1 MASGILTVFLA
12 ALQASI
18 AVLLTI
24 FYGAIA
30 GNFNLISEG
39 SAKDISKTCVR
50 LFLPALLIHNVGSQ
64 LSLDSG
70 AKYIP
75 ILIFAIVYNTIS
87 MAFGLLCT
95 RIFKF
100 PAWVTPAIAFNNT
113 TSLPLL
119 LVQSLSSTGVLSALD
134 GSDDV
139 VDRAKS
145 YFLVNAIVSN
155 SLTFALGPRLLNGQE
170 EDAPDNDKGDEDES
184 SDVSDEENGVPVIE
198 ATEDV
203 EGGRIKPTQQHPAAA
218 SSDHDDNDDENNNND
233 EQVTEETSLLP
244 DPITRKGKKV
254 GRKAYKR
261 GARQFSKLPPWAQS
275 ALDFAYQFANAP
287 VIGAAL
293 GCLIGLTPALHRLFF
308 SAPDDGGYFKAWLT
322 SSLKNVGDLFAA
334 LQVVVVG
341 VKLCASLRKQKAG
354 QESGDVPWLPFAIIT
369 FVRYV
374 LWPLISIP
382 LVWALATR
390 TSVLDEDPILWFA
403 MMLMPAGPPALKL
416 TALAD
421 VNGSDEREKMSIAKF
436 LTLSYVISP
445 LICFSVVGSLKASEA
460 AVGR

>member
-18 AVLLTI
+18 SVLLTI

-30 GNFNLISEG
+30 GQFNLISES

-70 AKYIP
+70 AKYVP
-75 ILIFAIVYNTIS
+75 ILIFAIMYNIMS
-87 MAFGLLCT
+87 IAFGTLMT
-95 RIFKF
+95 RVFKF

-119 LVQSLSSTGVLSALD
+119 LVQSLSSTGVLSSLD

-139 VDRAKS
+139 IDRAKS

-170 EDAPDNDKGDEDES
+170 EDAPDQDDNENKDDG
-184 SDVSDEENGVPVIE
+184 DVSDDSSDGVPVIE
-198 ATEDV
+198 GTEDV
-203 EGGRIKPTQQHPAAA
+203 ESGPIRPTQQHPAAA
-218 SSDHDDNDDENNNND
+218 SSSNND
-233 EQVTEETSLLP
+233 ENDEEEHVTEETSLLP
-244 DPITRKGKKV
+244 DPIARKSRKA
-254 GRKAYKR
+254 GRKAYAR
-261 GARQFSKLPPWAQS
+261 GAHGFSKLPPWARS
-275 ALDFAYQFANAP
+275 LLSFAYQFANAP

-293 GCLIGLTPALHRLFF
+293 GCLVGLTPALHRLFF
-308 SAPDDGGYFKAWLT
+308 AAPDAGGYFKAWLT
-322 SSLKNVGDLFAA
+322 SSIKNVGDLFAS
-334 LQVVVVG
+334 LQVIVVG
-341 VKLCASLRKQKAG
+341 VKLLASLRKQKAG
-354 QESGDVPWLPFAIIT
+354 QESGAVPWLPFAIIT

-374 LWPLISIP
+374 LWPLVSIP

-390 TSVLDEDPILWFA
+390 TNVLDEDPILWFA
-403 MMLMPAGPPALKL
+403 MMLMPAGPPAMKL

-421 VNGSDEREKMSIAKF
+421 VNGSDEKEKMSIARF
-436 LTLSYVISP
+436 LTLSYLISP

>member
-1 MASGILTVFLA
+1 MASSILTVFLA
-12 ALQASI
+12 ALQASV

-24 FYGAIA
+24 FYGAVA
-30 GNFNLISEG
+30 GNFNLISES

-75 ILIFAIVYNTIS
+75 ILLFAIVYNVIS
-87 MAFGLLCT
+87 IALGVLCT

-119 LVQSLSSTGVLSALD
+119 LVQSLSATGVLSALD

-170 EDAPDNDKGDEDES
+170 EDAPEQGNDGKDDEDDA
-184 SDVSDEENGVPVIE
+184 SDDENG
-198 ATEDV
+198 ADDV
-203 EGGRIKPTQQHPAAA
+203 EDGRFKPAQQHPAAVS
-218 SSDHDDNDDENNNND
+218 SSDNDSDDSDNNNNG
-233 EQVTEETSLLP
+233 EQATEDTSLLP
-244 DPITRKGKKV
+244 DSVTRRGNKA
-254 GRKAYKR
+254 GRKAYRR
-261 GARQFSKLPPWAQS
+261 GAHELSKLPPWARS
-275 ALDFAYQFANAP
+275 ALSFVYQFANAP
-287 VIGAAL
+287 VIGALL

-308 SAPDDGGYFKAWLT
+308 SAPDAGGYFKAWLT

-354 QESGDVPWLPFAIIT
+354 QESGHVPWLPFAIIT

-390 TSVLDEDPILWFA
+390 TNVLDEDPILWFA

>member
-1 MASGILTVFLA
+1 MPSSVLTAFLG

-24 FYGAIA
+24 GYGAVA
-30 GNFNLISEG
+30 GQFNLLSE
-39 SAKDISKTCVR
+39 STAKDISKTCVR

-64 LSLDSG
+64 LNLESG

-75 ILIFAIVYNTIS
+75 ILIFAIVYNVIS
-87 MAFGLLCT
+87 MGFGVACT

-119 LVQSLSSTGVLSALD
+119 LVQSLSTTGVLASLD

-139 VDRAKS
+139 IERAKS

-155 SLTFALGPRLLNGQE
+155 SLTFALGPRMLNGQE
-170 EDAPDNDKGDEDES
+170 EDAPEDGESKGKGTPDSES
-184 SDVSDEENGVPVIE
+184 DASDTENGVPVIE

-203 EGGRIKPTQQHPAAA
+203 EGGRIRATQQPGP
-218 SSDHDDNDDENNNND
+218 DDEG
-233 EQVTEETSLLP
+233 ESERVTEETSLLP
-244 DPITRKGKKV
+244 DPILRRGRKA
-254 GRKAYKR
+254 GRKAYKK
-261 GARQFSKLPPWAQS
+261 GARHFSRLPAWAQS
-275 ALDFAYQFANAP
+275 ALSFAYQFANAP
-287 VIGAAL
+287 VLGALA
-293 GCLIGLTPALHRLFF
+293 GVVIGLTPALHRVFF
-308 SAPDDGGYFKAWLT
+308 APPDQGGFLKAWLT
-322 SSLKNVGDLFAA
+322 SSLKNIGDLFAA
-334 LQVVVVG
+334 LQVIVVG
-341 VKLCASLRKQKAG
+341 VKLCASMRKQKAG

-369 FVRYV
+369 AVRFVI
-374 LWPLISIP
+374 WPLISIP
-382 LVWALATR
+382 LVWALATK
-390 TSVLDEDPILWFA
+390 TSVLDDDPILWFA

-421 VNGSDEREKMSIAKF
+421 VNGSDEKEKMSIAKF
-436 LTLSYVISP
+436 LTLSYAISP